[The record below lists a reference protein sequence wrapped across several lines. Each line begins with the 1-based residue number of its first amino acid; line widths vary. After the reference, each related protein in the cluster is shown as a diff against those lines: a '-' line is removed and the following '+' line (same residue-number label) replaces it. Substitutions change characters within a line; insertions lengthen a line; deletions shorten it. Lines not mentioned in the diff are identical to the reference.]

1 MDYSEGSS
9 IVVGTSF
16 HSGKPLGD
24 GSFIILFYFWIFF
37 CWFFPYSLGFSR
49 CISKARSDVN
59 SIRIQLR
66 CRGERRAVLQRCQ
79 LIIARQWIVYQLK
92 ALWGYLHIQAA
103 HLHVDV
109 AAMMNG
115 LACATDVNGPCPNRR
130 RRRRPIINGPSVT
143 WRVTKRR
150 PLTTAIVITRSLDF
164 VYRHRSAAV
173 AFKQIE
179 LSGIVVNMEVGKG
192 PNEVDVF
199 CFWLHRFQRK
209 TLLENSYLKNKKK
222 IKKKEESGQQ
232 QQKKFEF
239 SLFLSMLIFL
249 LKMAFFRVR
258 RGWKMEEKSNKT
270 QRWYNR
276 GANVFIDDLKLRRNA
291 AVLFFSHGWLL
302 NGLEINSNFNRKQT
316 VIKST
321 KAPII
326 KLDQMAI
333 ISHQ

>member
-66 CRGERRAVLQRCQ
+66 CWGERRAVLQRCQ

-192 PNEVDVF
+192 PDEVDVF

-209 TLLENSYLKNKKK
+209 TLLENSCLKNKKK
-222 IKKKEESGQQ
+222 RKRVDNNNKK
-232 QQKKFEF
+232 
-239 SLFLSMLIFL
+239 
-249 LKMAFFRVR
+249 
-258 RGWKMEEKSNKT
+258 
-270 QRWYNR
+270 
-276 GANVFIDDLKLRRNA
+276 
-291 AVLFFSHGWLL
+291 
-302 NGLEINSNFNRKQT
+302 NSNFPFFFQCSSFFWKWHFFGSEEDGRWKKNR
-316 VIKST
+316 
-321 KAPII
+321 I
-326 KLDQMAI
+326 KLNGGITAGLMSLSTIWSWGETLQSYSFLTVGFWMDSRLI
-333 ISHQ
+333 VISTVNKQSLNQPKHQ

>member
-1 MDYSEGSS
+1 M
-9 IVVGTSF
+9 
-16 HSGKPLGD
+16 
-24 GSFIILFYFWIFF
+24 
-37 CWFFPYSLGFSR
+37 
-49 CISKARSDVN
+49 
-59 SIRIQLR
+59 
-66 CRGERRAVLQRCQ
+66 
-79 LIIARQWIVYQLK
+79 
-92 ALWGYLHIQAA
+92 HIQAA

-209 TLLENSYLKNKKK
+209 TLLENSCLKNKKK
-222 IKKKEESGQQ
+222 RKRVDNNNKKNSNFPFFFQCSSFFWKWH
-232 QQKKFEF
+232 
-239 SLFLSMLIFL
+239 
-249 LKMAFFRVR
+249 FFRVR